1 MGGIASARPA
11 ELLEEQR
18 DCRAKLTV
26 ERKLG
31 KVYER
36 ALKRLGSSGE
46 KYKKRLFGRRSEKK
60 QGEGSGRGPG
70 QQPGSKGHGR
80 TPRELEEKEEHHDP
94 APEDRKCP
102 CCGEPYVRNG
112 HHKSHR
118 IEVVIKVIRR
128 VILRGRWRKTCSCAF
143 EIDQDEDRGEA
154 SGGDDRV
161 PSGSSGTSGLDE
173 EGDTTSSGSSGEGSG
188 SEAGN
193 ADTGELS
200 GSEVQPGDE
209 GSADGGENT
218 GPEGCDSDEEAD
230 HSASSGSADATCL
243 DENDDQVPSPSS
255 GAGSGST
262 EGSVDNGEATGSG
275 SSSSSG
281 ESDGFAASTGGSG
294 SEGDDGRSAC
304 ATSEDSSD
312 SADES
317 ADGGENT
324 GPEGCDSDDGAG
336 HSASSGSAGTASLD
350 EKDDQ
355 APSPSFGMDSGSTGG
370 KVDDGGTTGT
380 GAPAFGGE
388 TDSSAPSGSNGSKGK
403 GYQAPS
409 PHLRNAAAVEV
420 YVPPVDSLF
429 RNTLFGIS
437 VWSQFLYAHYC
448 SRLSLQ
454 ETARWFGDNGIPMS
468 AGTLGDSIPRFIP
481 LFAPL
486 IEAIAARQNEAWI
499 RYGDETSWRIQEL
512 HEQKGNG
519 RAWVWIGLSDDTTL
533 FKISPSRSA
542 VAAADLFGKAPP
554 GTIIVCDRYAAYKKL
569 AKDCDFI
576 LAFCWAH
583 VRRDFLEC
591 ALSDESLEDWRQG
604 WVDRIGTIFALNKLR
619 CAAVNQ
625 GLPSTSEQLAL
636 EEAVDA
642 LFDTAKEEL
651 DEIDEVDLRRKPLQ
665 SLLNHREGLTVFV
678 DNHEVEL
685 SNNRSERFLR
695 CMVLIRKISFG
706 SFSMRGAAFTAMML
720 SVISTLERN
729 GVAIKPWLD
738 SWLQACA
745 DNGRKPPDDLTP
757 WLPWKNGD
765 RKPP

>member
-1 MGGIASARPA
+1 M
-11 ELLEEQR
+11 
-18 DCRAKLTV
+18 
-26 ERKLG
+26 
-31 KVYER
+31 
-36 ALKRLGSSGE
+36 
-46 KYKKRLFGRRSEKK
+46 
-60 QGEGSGRGPG
+60 
-70 QQPGSKGHGR
+70 
-80 TPRELEEKEEHHDP
+80 
-94 APEDRKCP
+94 
-102 CCGEPYVRNG
+102 
-112 HHKSHR
+112 
-118 IEVVIKVIRR
+118 
-128 VILRGRWRKTCSCAF
+128 
-143 EIDQDEDRGEA
+143 
-154 SGGDDRV
+154 
-161 PSGSSGTSGLDE
+161 
-173 EGDTTSSGSSGEGSG
+173 
-188 SEAGN
+188 
-193 ADTGELS
+193 
-200 GSEVQPGDE
+200 
-209 GSADGGENT
+209 
-218 GPEGCDSDEEAD
+218 
-230 HSASSGSADATCL
+230 
-243 DENDDQVPSPSS
+243 
-255 GAGSGST
+255 
-262 EGSVDNGEATGSG
+262 
-275 SSSSSG
+275 
-281 ESDGFAASTGGSG
+281 
-294 SEGDDGRSAC
+294 
-304 ATSEDSSD
+304 
-312 SADES
+312 
-317 ADGGENT
+317 
-324 GPEGCDSDDGAG
+324 
-336 HSASSGSAGTASLD
+336 
-350 EKDDQ
+350 
-355 APSPSFGMDSGSTGG
+355 
-370 KVDDGGTTGT
+370 
-380 GAPAFGGE
+380 
-388 TDSSAPSGSNGSKGK
+388 
-403 GYQAPS
+403 
-409 PHLRNAAAVEV
+409 EV

>member
-1 MGGIASARPA
+1 MCHPMLKSGLEFFGYSHSASAGA
-11 ELLEEQR
+11 GVEVSGLSALLEQERFRADEAEAALERERVRANEAENLAEKRRWEVSRLRGRRNYWRSRFR

-255 GAGSGST
+255 GAG
-262 EGSVDNGEATGSG
+262 
-275 SSSSSG
+275 
-281 ESDGFAASTGGSG
+281 
-294 SEGDDGRSAC
+294 
-304 ATSEDSSD
+304 
-312 SADES
+312 
-317 ADGGENT
+317 
-324 GPEGCDSDDGAG
+324 
-336 HSASSGSAGTASLD
+336 
-350 EKDDQ
+350 
-355 APSPSFGMDSGSTGG
+355 SGSTGG

>member
-1 MGGIASARPA
+1 MCHPMLKSGLEFFGYSHSASAGA
-11 ELLEEQR
+11 GVEVSGLSALLEQERFRADEAEAALERERVRANEAENLAEKRRWEVSRLRGRRNYWRSRFR

-209 GSADGGENT
+209 G
-218 GPEGCDSDEEAD
+218 
-230 HSASSGSADATCL
+230 
-243 DENDDQVPSPSS
+243 
-255 GAGSGST
+255 
-262 EGSVDNGEATGSG
+262 
-275 SSSSSG
+275 
-281 ESDGFAASTGGSG
+281 
-294 SEGDDGRSAC
+294 
-304 ATSEDSSD
+304 
-312 SADES
+312 S